1 MKRYFFFLRR
11 ILPVF
16 LALALLCSCA
26 QAAPARDVRR
36 MELKAGENLRSLVSL
51 LGAASL
57 LRDVRTL
64 GEKET
69 SEPFLEGVL
78 VLGLSRGLLPR
89 TDDDPADGVETIT
102 PEAARQM
109 LAGLLGEEHTD
120 SSFDRPTCPCI
131 SLTDGSLVVDY
142 RNMEAET
149 AGGARIFSVQRE
161 GDRLSVLADVY
172 VSLAS
177 WQTNP
182 QEVAEDC
189 LTWEFTVRFVLA
201 QADGASNAD
210 APFGYR
216 LVSMESFPEWEKGCL
231 DDWRSVRE
239 DSFSFI
245 LPPFFSRWNTEES
258 PVTGDKTYTFASEDG
273 GRSLT
278 VTEQKAPAN
287 DPLGRFRTDYLSA
300 HPDAH
305 VAMEPMLRYATA
317 ETAGEYAIV
326 FAPKGSGEVFTFT
339 MRFPAERQYEYSFI
353 GEMIR
358 NSFWCVGVPMG

>member
-51 LGAASL
+51 FGAASL
-57 LRDVRTL
+57 LRDVRSL
-64 GEKET
+64 GENET

-89 TDDDPADGVETIT
+89 TDDDPADGVETLT
-102 PEAARQM
+102 PEAARRT
-109 LAGLLGEEHTD
+109 LSGLLGEKHTD

-131 SLTDGSLVVDY
+131 SRKDGELTVDY

-149 AGGARIFSVQRE
+149 AGGARIFSIQRE
-161 GDRLSVLADVY
+161 GDRLSVMADVY

-189 LTWEFTVRFVLA
+189 LTWEYTARFVLA
-201 QADGASNAD
+201 EAEPSGPDGVS
-210 APFGYR
+210 FGYT
-216 LVSMESFPEWEKGCL
+216 LVSMDSFPEWEKGCL

-239 DSFSFI
+239 DRFSFI

-258 PVTGDKTYTFASEDG
+258 PVTGDKTYTFASDDG
-273 GRSLT
+273 QRLLT
-278 VTEQKAPAN
+278 VTEEKAAAN
-287 DPLGRFRTDYLSA
+287 DPLGRFRTDVLAA
-300 HPDAH
+300 HPDAR

-317 ETAGEYAIV
+317 ETSGEYDIV

>member
-1 MKRYFFFLRR
+1 MKRHFLFLRR
-11 ILPVF
+11 ILPVI

-26 QAAPARDVRR
+26 QAAPARD
-36 MELKAGENLRSLVSL
+36 LKKMDLKVNESLRSLVSL
-51 LGAASL
+51 FGAASL

-64 GEKET
+64 GPEET

-89 TDDDPADGVETIT
+89 TDGDPSDGVETLT
-102 PEAARQM
+102 AEAA
-109 LAGLLGEEHTD
+109 LETLKGLLGENHVH

-131 SLTDGSLVVDY
+131 TLRDGELAVSY
-142 RNMEAET
+142 QNMEAET
-149 AGGARIFSVQRE
+149 AGGARIFSVLRE
-161 GDRLSVLADVY
+161 GDHLNVFADVY
-172 VSLAS
+172 SSLAS

-189 LTWEFTVRFVLA
+189 LTWEYTVRFVLA

-216 LVSMESFPEWEKGCL
+216 LVSMESFPEWEMGCL
-231 DDWRSVRE
+231 DDWRSVRK

-258 PVTGDKTYTFASEDG
+258 PVTGDKKYTFESDDG
-273 GRSLT
+273 QRSLI
-278 VTEQKAPAN
+278 VTEEKARAA
-287 DPLGRFRTDYLSA
+287 DPLGDFRTDYLSV
-300 HPDAH
+300 HPEAQ

-339 MRFPAERQYEYSFI
+339 MRFPTEHQWEYSFI